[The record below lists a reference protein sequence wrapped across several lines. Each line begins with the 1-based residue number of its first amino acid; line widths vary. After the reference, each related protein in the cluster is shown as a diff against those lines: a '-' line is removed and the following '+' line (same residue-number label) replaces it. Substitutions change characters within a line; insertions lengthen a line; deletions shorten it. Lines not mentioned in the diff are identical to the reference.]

1 MSDREGGC
9 VSESSEAQSRRLDDE
24 AAALTDALLRGESP
38 AASDEA
44 QPLFDMAQ
52 RLDALIAPRTAP
64 SAAFQNRLRAEVEA
78 AWSER
83 TPQRPVRPVRAA
95 LLWSLS
101 IAAVLVLVVLAI
113 PDSASFPVALSGTAA
128 GDGAGWVHLPWRAVI
143 ALLGFGALAGWWL
156 YRRYR

>member
-1 MSDREGGC
+1 MSDREGAC

-44 QPLFDMAQ
+44 QPLFDVAQ

-64 SAAFQNRLRAEVEA
+64 SAAFQNHLRGEVEA

-83 TPQRPVRPVRAA
+83 SPQRPARLVRAA
-95 LLWSLS
+95 LLWTLAA
-101 IAAVLVLVVLAI
+101 AAVLLLVVLII
-113 PDSASFPVALSGTAA
+113 PGSASFPVALSGAA
-128 GDGAGWVHLPWRAVI
+128 ASDGAGWVQVPWRAAI
-143 ALLGFGALAGWWL
+143 ALLGFGGLGLWWL
-156 YRRYR
+156 FRRRR